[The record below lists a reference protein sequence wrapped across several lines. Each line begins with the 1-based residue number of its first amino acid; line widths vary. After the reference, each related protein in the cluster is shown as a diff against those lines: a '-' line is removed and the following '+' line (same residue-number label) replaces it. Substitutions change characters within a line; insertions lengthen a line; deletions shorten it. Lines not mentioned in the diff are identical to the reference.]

1 MSGLFLS
8 LGFAIG
14 SFLNVC
20 IDRLP
25 KEKSIIRP
33 PSHCDACQHK
43 LRPLDL
49 VPLLSYLCLRGK
61 CRYCGASISRRVP
74 VVEGITGLIFL
85 LLWNHYGLSIEL
97 PLAMLFACLFIV
109 IVVIDIKHHL
119 VLNRVIFP
127 AIGLAFL
134 IPILM
139 DGHGIIPTLIG
150 GAIGFGILMPLAF
163 FFPGSMGMGD
173 VKLATLIGLLVGFPQ
188 AFVAVLAGFV
198 IGGIVAGILLV
209 AKLKGRKDPVPLAPF
224 LTAGL
229 ITTVLYG
236 EKMLILILGG

>member
-25 KEKSIIRP
+25 SKKSIIRP

-43 LRPLDL
+43 LGPLDL

-109 IVVIDIKHHL
+109 IVVVDIEHHL
-119 VLNRVIFP
+119 VLNRVMYP

-134 IPILM
+134 IPILI

-150 GAIGFGILMPLAF
+150 GAIGFGVLMPLAF
-163 FFPGSMGMGD
+163 FFPNSMGMGD

-188 AFVAVLAGFV
+188 AFVAVIAGFV

-229 ITTVLYG
+229 ITTVFYG
-236 EKMLILILGG
+236 EEMLILILGR